1 MSKPSDTIS
10 KLMGRELICLTVV
23 LSSFL
28 SHGQETERYLNPHT
42 FSYSTSCAVLGNH
55 LYLNVG
61 DHGYFNWDAHGQ
73 AIIKLNDSLE
83 VIDSVDISGLN
94 HHRNNESLY
103 VEKIESINGQ
113 LHVLL
118 TSFYYVGNSYPR
130 YEAVIL
136 KVDSFLNIL
145 DTIILGSDSMNI
157 SLVDINTANGKV
169 FYTGAYWDTAYSNQ
183 RSLIV
188 QQSTTGSIERFEA
201 LNIAGDKSFP
211 VHFADLAMYN
221 DSVFIVSM
229 ISSYDYNR
237 PVTFL
242 DTNLDVITSIKVKD
256 ANKQDLGMF
265 DEGYFVESNDDTI
278 RLIST
283 ANHFSHQLPPPVY
296 AGTYYNLGVANLNHQ
311 FQIHSIDTFAFSGA
325 NHDLGGTLA
334 TWGVKPRNDA
344 ISMYNT
350 DSCFIAIAGQEV
362 FGSHFE
368 IKPLNE
374 VYLYNLN
381 TNTNTL
387 NWSRIYT
394 RHSTGN
400 QISTDILPGNRY
412 VLVLNEY
419 DWTNYSYLNTSVH
432 VMILDGQGSILSER
446 EFSPSPEV
454 KIYPNP
460 ASDYFVVRLPQ
471 NSTVFEYSLVDINGR
486 SIQDGVSKSGDQI
499 YIKEIPSETYILN
512 IKVESAIGFSSSLI
526 VE

>member
-1 MSKPSDTIS
+1 MKKIFMLTLIASFIS
-10 KLMGRELICLTVV
+10 SI
-23 LSSFL
+23 SF
-28 SHGQETERYLNPHT
+28 GQETERYLNPHT
-42 FSYSTSCAVLGNH
+42 FTYSTSCAVLGNH

-61 DHGYFNWDAHGQ
+61 NHGYFNWDAHGQ

-145 DTIILGSDSMNI
+145 DTIILGSDSLNI
-157 SLVDINTANGKV
+157 SLADISIANGKI
-169 FYTGAYWDTAYSNQ
+169 FYTGAIWDTAYANQ
-183 RSLIV
+183 RSLII
-188 QQSTTGSIERFEA
+188 QQSFDSSIERFESVD
-201 LNIAGDKSFP
+201 IAGDKSYP
-211 VHFADLAMYN
+211 VHFADLTMYN
-221 DSVFIVSM
+221 DSVFAISM
-229 ISSYDYNR
+229 ISAYDYYR
-237 PVTFL
+237 PLTFL
-242 DTNLDVITSIKVKD
+242 DTNMNVISTIKI
-256 ANKQDLGMF
+256 QDPIKPEFGTYN
-265 DEGYFVESNDDTI
+265 EGYFVRSNDSTT
-278 RLIST
+278 RLIT
-283 ANHFSHQLPPPVY
+283 TVNHFSHNLPPPVY
-296 AGTYYNLGVANLNHQ
+296 ADFYYNLGVVNLTSQ
-311 FQIHSIDTFAFSGA
+311 FQVQSIDTFAFSGA
-325 NHDLGGTLA
+325 NTHLDGTLN
-334 TWGVKPRNDA
+334 TMGVKPRNDA
-344 ISMYNT
+344 ISMNNT

-419 DWTNYSYLNTSVH
+419 DWTNYSSPNTSVH
-432 VMILDGQGSILSER
+432 VMILDNQGSILSER
-446 EFSPSPEV
+446 AFVREAEV
-454 KIYPNP
+454 DVYPNP
-460 ASDYFVVRLPQ
+460 ASDYFSINLPHAVTSAEFSILDLNGRCLHSGKASSGKHIPIHDLPPGKYVVKIKTELGPELI
-471 NSTVFEYSLVDINGR
+471 NSLV
-486 SIQDGVSKSGDQI
+486 
-499 YIKEIPSETYILN
+499 IKQP
-512 IKVESAIGFSSSLI
+512 
-526 VE
+526 